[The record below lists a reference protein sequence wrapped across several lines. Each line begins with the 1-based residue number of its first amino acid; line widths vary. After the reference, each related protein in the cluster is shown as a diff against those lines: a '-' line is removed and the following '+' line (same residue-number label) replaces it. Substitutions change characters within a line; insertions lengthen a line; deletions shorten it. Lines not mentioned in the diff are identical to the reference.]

1 MSDLHEQHE
10 LEALKSWWK
19 ANGMAIVTGG
29 ALAIA
34 AVLGWQ
40 SYQSYEKANS
50 EAASAGYETLRTQAE
65 QNNFSSVTTEAKQL
79 LVEHAD
85 SPYAVAAAFLL
96 AKHAMEK
103 SDWEDAQA
111 HLRWV
116 LTHSEE
122 SHWRSLAVIRLARVL
137 IEANK
142 ADESVALLVKESP
155 AMSKSFQGM
164 ADYVRGMALMS
175 LNKPVEAEKAFAQAQ
190 ANDAL
195 STSVRSLSQLW
206 VDDLGQATP

>member
-1 MSDLHEQHE
+1 MSDVHEQHE

-19 ANGMAIVTGG
+19 ANGMAILTGG

-34 AVLGWQ
+34 ALLGWQ

-50 EAASAGYETLRTQAE
+50 EAASAGYESLRVQAE
-65 QNNFSSVTTEAKQL
+65 QNNFASVTTEAKQL
-79 LVEHAD
+79 LVDHAD
-85 SPYAVAAAFLL
+85 SPYAVATAFLL

-116 LTHSEE
+116 ILHSEE
-122 SHWRSLAVIRLARVL
+122 SHWRSLASIRLARVL

-142 ADESVALLVKESP
+142 ADESIALLVKESP
-155 AMSKSFQGM
+155 NMSQAFQGM
-164 ADYVRGMALMS
+164 ADYVRGMAFLS
-175 LNKPVEAEKAFAQAQ
+175 LNKTTEAEKAFAQAK
-190 ANDAL
+190 ANEAL
-195 STSVRSLSQLW
+195 SSSVRSLSQLW
-206 VDDLGQATP
+206 VDDLAQVTP

>member
-1 MSDLHEQHE
+1 MSDVHEQHE

-19 ANGMAIVTGG
+19 ANGMAILTGG
-29 ALAIA
+29 ALALA

-50 EAASAGYETLRTQAE
+50 DAASARYESLRAQAE
-65 QNNFSSVTTEAKQL
+65 QNNFASVTTEAKQL
-79 LVEHAD
+79 LVDHSQ

-116 LTHSEE
+116 LTNSEE
-122 SHWRSLAVIRLARVL
+122 SHWRSLASIRLARVL

-142 ADESVALLVKESP
+142 AEESVALLAKEAP
-155 AMSKSFQGM
+155 MMSKAFQGM
-164 ADYVRGMALMS
+164 ADYVRGMALLY
-175 LNKPVEAEKAFAQAQ
+175 LNQPIESEKAFAQAK

-195 STSVRSLSQLW
+195 PTSVRSLSQLW
-206 VDDLGQATP
+206 VDDLGQVTP

>member
-1 MSDLHEQHE
+1 MSDVHEQHE

-19 ANGMAIVTGG
+19 ANGMAILTGG
-29 ALAIA
+29 ALALA

-50 EAASAGYETLRTQAE
+50 DAASARYESLRAQAE
-65 QNNFSSVTTEAKQL
+65 QNNFASVTTEAKQL
-79 LVEHAD
+79 LVDHSQ
-85 SPYAVAAAFLL
+85 SPYAVAAGFLL

-116 LTHSEE
+116 LTNSEE
-122 SHWRSLAVIRLARVL
+122 SHWRSLASIRLARVL

-142 ADESVALLVKESP
+142 AEESVALLAKEAP
-155 AMSKSFQGM
+155 MMSKAFQGM
-164 ADYVRGMALMS
+164 ADYVRGMALLS
-175 LNKPVEAEKAFAQAQ
+175 LNQPIESEKAFAQAK

-195 STSVRSLSQLW
+195 PTSVRSLSQLW
-206 VDDLGQATP
+206 VDDLGQVTP

>member
-1 MSDLHEQHE
+1 MSDVHEQHE

-40 SYQSYEKANS
+40 SYHSYEQANRD
-50 EAASAGYETLRTQAE
+50 AASAHYESLRAQAE
-65 QNNFSSVTTEAKQL
+65 QNNFASVTTEAKQL
-79 LVEHAD
+79 LLDHAS
-85 SPYAVAAAFLL
+85 SPYAVATAFLL
-96 AKHAMEK
+96 AKHAMDK
-103 SDWEDAQA
+103 ADWEDAQA

-122 SHWRSLAVIRLARVL
+122 VHWRSLATVRLARVL

-142 ADESVALLVKESP
+142 ADESVALLNKESA
-155 AMSKSFQGM
+155 AMSKAFQGM
-164 ADYVRGMALMS
+164 ADYVRGMALLS
-175 LNKPVEAEKAFAQAQ
+175 LNKADEAEKAFAQAQ
-190 ANDAL
+190 ANDTL

-206 VDDLGQATP
+206 VDDLGQVTP

>member
-1 MSDLHEQHE
+1 MSDVHEQNE

-19 ANGMAIVTGG
+19 ANGTAILTGG

-34 AVLGWQ
+34 ALLGWQ
-40 SYQSYEKANS
+40 SYQSYQKANS
-50 EAASAGYETLRTQAE
+50 EAASARYETLRSQAE
-65 QNNFSSVTTEAKQL
+65 QNNFASVTTDAKQL
-79 LVEHAD
+79 LVDHAN

-96 AKHAMEK
+96 AKHATEK

-116 LTHSEE
+116 LTHSEQ

-142 ADESVALLVKESP
+142 ADESVALLVKES
-155 AMSKSFQGM
+155 AVMSKSFQGM
-164 ADYVRGMALMS
+164 ANYVRGMALLS
-175 LNKPVEAEKAFAQAQ
+175 LNKTIEAEKAFAQAQ

-206 VDDLGQATP
+206 VDDLAQETP